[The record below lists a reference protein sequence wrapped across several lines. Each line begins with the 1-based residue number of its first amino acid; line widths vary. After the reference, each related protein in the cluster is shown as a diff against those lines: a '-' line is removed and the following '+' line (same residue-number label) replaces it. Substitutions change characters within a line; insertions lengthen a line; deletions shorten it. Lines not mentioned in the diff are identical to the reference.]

1 MQEENNLKK
10 YLFFIVFSSIFL
22 SSCSSDNS
30 AYSNGYDDGYNSG
43 YDEGYKAAEEEILG
57 NVVSMDDVYPADT
70 IWYMQGQSD
79 MITYIIDS
87 YDLPKSVKD
96 ELWEK
101 VKDIEN
107 EIDGMYPESY

>member
-1 MQEENNLKK
+1 MKK
-10 YLFFIVFSSIFL
+10 YFSLICALSCVFL

-30 AYSNGYDDGYNSG
+30 VYSNGYDDGYNSG
-43 YDEGYKAAEEEILG
+43 YDDGYKAAEEEILG
-57 NVVSMDDVYPADT
+57 NVVSIDDVYPADT

-87 YDLPKSVKD
+87 YDLPKSVTD

-107 EIDGMYPESY
+107 EIDGIYPESY

>member
-1 MQEENNLKK
+1 MKK
-10 YLFFIVFSSIFL
+10 CFFLTLVFSSIFL

-43 YDEGYKAAEEEILG
+43 YDEGYKAAEDEILG
-57 NVVSMDDVYPADT
+57 NVVSINDIYPADT

-87 YDLPKSVKD
+87 YDLPKSVTD
-96 ELWEK
+96 DLWEM
-101 VKDIEN
+101 VSDIESD
-107 EIDGMYPESY
+107 IDRMYPESY